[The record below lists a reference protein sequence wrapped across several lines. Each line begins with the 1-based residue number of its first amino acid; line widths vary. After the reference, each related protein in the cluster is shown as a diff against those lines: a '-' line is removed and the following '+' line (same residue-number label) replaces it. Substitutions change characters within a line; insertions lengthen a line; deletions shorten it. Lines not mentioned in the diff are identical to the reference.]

1 MDDSVSK
8 KRKRIGV
15 PRGLLRHLSLKLF
28 MEKPVSGSEIVD
40 KIEEYTDWRPSPGS
54 IYPLLSHLQEVGVI
68 RPHEDQDPTIKRF
81 ELTEKGRL
89 HAEEMMARSSQMRDR
104 NRSIRKMYWKL
115 HTGMSE
121 ELYGSL
127 RDLLDILE
135 GVYSKHKEDA
145 SVSERLKAALDS
157 AVLTIKEIDA

>member
-1 MDDSVSK
+1 
-8 KRKRIGV
+8 
-15 PRGLLRHLSLKLF
+15 

-54 IYPLLSHLQEVGVI
+54 IYPLLSHMQEVGFI
-68 RPHEDQDPTIKRF
+68 RLHDDQDPTIKRF

-89 HAEEMMARSSQMRDR
+89 HAEEMLAHSSQMRDR

-135 GVYSKHKEDA
+135 DVYSRHKEDT

-157 AVLTIKEIDA
+157 AVLKIKEIDA